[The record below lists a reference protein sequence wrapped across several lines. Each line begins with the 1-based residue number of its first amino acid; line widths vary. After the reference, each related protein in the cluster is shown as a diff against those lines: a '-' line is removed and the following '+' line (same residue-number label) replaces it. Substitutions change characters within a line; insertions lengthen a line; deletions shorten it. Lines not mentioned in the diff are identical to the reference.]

1 MKRRSFLTG
10 GAAAAASS
18 AMGRLARSESPDNP
32 ARRSWDLLGG
42 ANRYVIQ
49 VTGPAVIGD
58 CYGRGNSAGDDNGEM
73 PTAAAKAELFEQA
86 AMILEGSERRPVS
99 WRVSV
104 WHQPNP
110 MALRMVLS
118 GAEVPLE
125 AEVLFKIDAST
136 GLLRRN
142 TVVHHRGIG
151 PDIDITA
158 TLGFWYRTHEPID
171 DVRCLAGVWAQETQ
185 IRHSDGAIPLV
196 LESRTGKTGFAFQP
210 YLALSTK
217 TSTYLCQIFWSGNWA
232 LQVEPDPDGAAVFGG
247 INNWQFRCRLGADGK
262 NALRLP
268 TVLFGRFDGDLNAAT
283 QRLHDYRRKHRP
295 NPERSIPVQFNS
307 WYPYLG
313 EPNAAA
319 LLALVPVAKRL
330 GCEVFVVDAGWFRTD
345 EDDSAAAWT
354 ARTGDWHTSRMRFP
368 NGLREISE
376 ACRDQEMRFGLW
388 FEPEVIGSLSAIR
401 REHPEWLHHVN
412 GQLPPA
418 AERAVLN
425 LGVPA
430 ARQHAFERVTRILS
444 RVGVDWMKWDFNADL
459 GAGGWAPG
467 LPESLTDQ
475 DPLVAHCEGLYRLQD
490 AIRRWF
496 PDLILEMCAS
506 GGGRMDGELLSHAHV
521 NWVSDQPGPL
531 RKLAIHFGTQL
542 AHPAVVCNDW
552 LIEWPPGSIAGY
564 DDADAMGF
572 DQRGDL
578 PFRLRVAMLGSF
590 GISASIDRWP
600 EEDLVIAAEHITLYR
615 HKLRSIIHHGD
626 QYLLTPAPPADGN
639 GDWAAI
645 WYVTKDRLNGVLF
658 AFRLGSTGTSRIF
671 PLAGLLSEQA
681 YRTSLFSA
689 ESIADTTGEALT
701 QGLGITI
708 PGQFQSELVLV
719 EAL

>member
-1 MKRRSFLTG
+1 
-10 GAAAAASS
+10 
-18 AMGRLARSESPDNP
+18 
-32 ARRSWDLLGG
+32 
-42 ANRYVIQ
+42 
-49 VTGPAVIGD
+49 
-58 CYGRGNSAGDDNGEM
+58 
-73 PTAAAKAELFEQA
+73 
-86 AMILEGSERRPVS
+86 MILEGAEHRPVS

-110 MALRMVLS
+110 TALRMVLS
-118 GAEVPLE
+118 GVEVPLE
-125 AEVLFKIDAST
+125 AELLFKIDAST
-136 GLLRRN
+136 GLLSRN
-142 TVVHHRGIG
+142 MVIHHRGVG
-151 PDIDITA
+151 PDVDITA

-171 DVRCLAGVWAQETQ
+171 DVRCLAGAWAEETQ
-185 IRHSDGAIPLV
+185 IRHSDGATPLG

-217 TSTYLCQIFWSGNWA
+217 TSTYLCQILWSGNWA
-232 LQVEPDPDGAAVFGG
+232 LQTEPTPDGAAVFGG
-247 INNWQFRCRLGADGK
+247 LNNWQFRCRLSADEK

-268 TVLFGRFDGDLNAAT
+268 TVLFGRFEGDINAAT

-295 NPERSIPVQFNS
+295 NPERPIPVQFNS

-319 LLALVPVAKRL
+319 LLALVPLAKRL

-376 ACRDQEMRFGLW
+376 ACREQEMRFGLW
-388 FEPEVIGSLSAIR
+388 FEPEVIGSLSALR
-401 REHPEWLHHVN
+401 GEHPEWLHHLD
-412 GQLPPA
+412 GQPPRA
-418 AERAVLN
+418 DERAVLN

-467 LPESLTDQ
+467 LPEALTDQ
-475 DPLVAHCEGLYRLQD
+475 DPLVAHYEGLYRLQD
-490 AIRRWF
+490 AICRWF

-542 AHPAVVCNDW
+542 AHPAIVCNDW
-552 LIEWPPGSIAGY
+552 LIEWPPGRIAGY
-564 DDADAMGF
+564 DDDEDTVGLEE
-572 DQRGDL
+572 RGDL

-600 EEDLVIAAEHITLYR
+600 EEDLVIAKEHIALYR
-615 HKLRSIIHHGD
+615 NTLRSIIHHGD
-626 QYLLTPAPPADGN
+626 QYLLTRAPPTDGN
-639 GDWAAI
+639 GVWAAI
-645 WYVTKDRLNGVLF
+645 WYAAKDGRSGVLF
-658 AFRLGSTGTSRIF
+658 AFRLGTAETSRVF
-671 PLAGLLSEQA
+671 PLAGLLSDQG
-681 YRTSLFSA
+681 YRASLFSA
-689 ESIADTTGEALT
+689 ESTVDTTGEALAR
-701 QGLGITI
+701 GLAITI
-708 PGQFQSELVLV
+708 PGQFQSELVLI
-719 EAL
+719 EAS